1 MVIYYLYFHPTGVQ
15 VAFLRKN
22 KGRGRKNVNVGPED
36 QALQPLAL
44 ELNEI
49 SRPLQKHTSVSTPV
63 LENFDVV
70 ATIEDAKNT
79 ETDDLHATENHHK
92 QLKRSLSDPT
102 DTEKLEQRKMKI
114 RSLKA
119 GL

>member
-1 MVIYYLYFHPTGVQ
+1 MIIYYLYFHPTGVQ

-22 KGRGRKNVNVGPED
+22 KGRPGKNDNVGPED
-36 QALQPLAL
+36 QTLQPLAL
-44 ELNEI
+44 ELNEM
-49 SRPLQKHTSVSTPV
+49 SRPLQKQTSVSTPI

-70 ATIEDAKNT
+70 ATIENAKNT
-79 ETDDLHATENHHK
+79 ETDDLHTSENHHN
-92 QLKRSLSDPT
+92 QLKRSLSEPT
-102 DTEKLEQRKMKI
+102 DTEKLDQRKI